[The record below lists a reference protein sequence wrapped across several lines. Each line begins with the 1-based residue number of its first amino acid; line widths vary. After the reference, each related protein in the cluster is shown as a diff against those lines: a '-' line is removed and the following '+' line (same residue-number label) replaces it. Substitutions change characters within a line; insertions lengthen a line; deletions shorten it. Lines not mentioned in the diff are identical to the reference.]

1 MNRFPLPSDDRL
13 EQLLR
18 DSFESM
24 PGPDMRRLE
33 QLERKLLRTGSAPAK
48 SRVNTLPWWIVLLL
62 GGGIAAATWWA
73 GDMILGNNNRVP
85 VMQRESGQIQ
95 AVDAPADSALPPAVA
110 LESQQT
116 EGTTE
121 RESPVIYQSE
131 GL

>member
-24 PGPDMRRLE
+24 PGPDMRRIEL
-33 QLERKLLRTGSAPAK
+33 LERKLVRTGSTPAK
-48 SRVNTLPWWIVLLL
+48 NRVNTLPWWIVLLL
-62 GGGIAAATWWA
+62 GGGIAAATWWV
-73 GDMILGNNNRVP
+73 GDIILDNNARP
-85 VMQRESGQIQ
+85 VIPQESGLIVPADQP
-95 AVDAPADSALPPAVA
+95 VDAATSTADDPQV
-110 LESQQT
+110 QQNAEAT
-116 EGTTE
+116 N

>member
-1 MNRFPLPSDDRL
+1 MNRFSLPSDDRL

-24 PGPDMRRLE
+24 PGPDMRRLD
-33 QLERKLLRTGSAPAK
+33 QLERKLVRTGVSTGK
-48 SRVNTLPWWIVLLL
+48 RQVNTLPWWIVLLL

-73 GDMILGNNNRVP
+73 GDMILGNSNRVT
-85 VMQRESGQIQ
+85 VMQRQSGQIQ
-95 AVDAPADSALPPAVA
+95 AVDVPADSASPAADA

-116 EGTTE
+116 EGATE
-121 RESPVIYQSE
+121 KESPVIYQSE

>member
-1 MNRFPLPSDDRL
+1 MNRFPLPSDERL

-18 DSFESM
+18 DSFELM

-33 QLERKLLRTGSAPAK
+33 QLERKLVRTGSTPAK
-48 SRVNTLPWWIVLLL
+48 SRVNTLPWWIVLIL

-73 GDMILGNNNRVP
+73 GDMILGNNNRLP

-95 AVDAPADSALPPAVA
+95 AVDAPVESTPPPANA

>member
-33 QLERKLLRTGSAPAK
+33 QLERKLLRTGSTPAK

-73 GDMILGNNNRVP
+73 GDMILGNTNRVS

-95 AVDAPADSALPPAVA
+95 AVDVPADSASPPADV